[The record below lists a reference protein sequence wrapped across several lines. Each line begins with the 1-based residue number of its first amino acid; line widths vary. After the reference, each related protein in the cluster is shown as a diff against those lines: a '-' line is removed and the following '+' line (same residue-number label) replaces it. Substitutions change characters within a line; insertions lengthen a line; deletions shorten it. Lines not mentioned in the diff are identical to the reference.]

1 MTDSV
6 EVLSHP
12 AVEPQSGRIQL
23 LRRIAGALDM
33 PVADFY
39 GPSQTGEQAPP
50 TQAECDALLAAFA
63 RITDVDARRRCLA
76 LVRTYGER

>member
-12 AVEPQSGRIQL
+12 AVEPQTGRIQL

-33 PVADFY
+33 PVSEFY
-39 GPSQTGEQAPP
+39 GPAQSGEHAPP
-50 TQAECDALLAAFA
+50 TKAECDALLAAFE

-76 LVRTYGER
+76 LIRTYAER